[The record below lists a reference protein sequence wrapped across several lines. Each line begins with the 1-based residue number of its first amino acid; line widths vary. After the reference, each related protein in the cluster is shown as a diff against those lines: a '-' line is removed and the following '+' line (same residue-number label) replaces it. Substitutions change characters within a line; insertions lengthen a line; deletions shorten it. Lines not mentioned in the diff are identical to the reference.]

1 MEYTQNEINQL
12 VYHIVLEEADMKKL
26 KVFSLVLLF
35 ALFFIGVKDVSAA
48 SSVKVHFLNVG
59 QGDAILVQ
67 TPNENILIDGGG
79 KGKGPDVVNYLKKN
93 KVTSLT
99 AVVSTHPDADH
110 VGGLAHVIKNMKVG
124 KVYAPNVSHTTQA
137 YKDFLTAVKNKKLKI
152 TAVKQGLEIPTK
164 AKDITLK
171 FLGPV
176 KSYAKSD
183 LNNWSAVL
191 HLKHNKKSFL
201 FTGDAETKSENDL
214 LAKKLISKVDVL
226 KVAHHGSKYSTSAK
240 LLDKAKPTYSVISVG
255 KNGHKH
261 PTSDV
266 LNRLKKVKS
275 TVYRTDKSGN
285 VIFTSNGSKI
295 TVKTVK

>member
-1 MEYTQNEINQL
+1 
-12 VYHIVLEEADMKKL
+12 MKKIR
-26 KVFSLVLLF
+26 VITLVLLF
-35 ALFFIGVKDVSAA
+35 ALFFTGIKDVEAA
-48 SSVKVHFLNVG
+48 SNVQVHFLNIG
-59 QGDAILVQ
+59 QGDATLIQ

-79 KGKGPDVVNYLKKN
+79 KGKGPEIVKYLN
-93 KVTSLT
+93 KYKVKSLT

-110 VGGLAHVIKNMKVG
+110 VGGLAYVIKNMKVS
-124 KVYAPNVSHTTQA
+124 KVYAPNISHTTQA
-137 YKDFLTAVKNKKLKI
+137 YKDFLLAVKNKNLKI
-152 TAVKQGLEIPTK
+152 TIAKQGLEIPTI

-171 FLGPV
+171 FIAPV
-176 KSYAKSD
+176 KTYAKSD

-201 FTGDAETKSENDL
+201 FMGDAETKAETDM
-214 LAKKLISKVDVL
+214 LAKNLISKVDVL
-226 KVAHHGSKYSTSAK
+226 KVGHHGSKDSSTAK
-240 LLDKAKPTYSVISVG
+240 LLNKAKPTYSVISVG
-255 KNGHKH
+255 KNSYGH

-266 LNRLKKVKS
+266 LNRLKAVKS

>member
-1 MEYTQNEINQL
+1 
-12 VYHIVLEEADMKKL
+12 MKKFRVIAIIML
-26 KVFSLVLLF
+26 LVL
-35 ALFFIGVKDVSAA
+35 FFSSVTNVQAA

-79 KGKGPDVVNYLKKN
+79 KGKGPDVIKYLKKYN
-93 KVTSLT
+93 VTSLT

-110 VGGLAHVIKNMKVG
+110 VGGLAYVIKNMKVS
-124 KVYAPNVSHTTQA
+124 KVYAPNISHTTQA
-137 YKDFLTAVKNKKLKI
+137 YKDFLLAVKNKKLKI
-152 TAVKQGLEIPTK
+152 TVAKQGVEIPTK

-171 FLGPV
+171 FIAPV
-176 KSYAKSD
+176 KTYAKSD

-201 FTGDAETKSENDL
+201 FMGDAETKAENDML
-214 LAKKLISKVDVL
+214 SKKLISKVDVL
-226 KVAHHGSKYSTSAK
+226 KVGHHGSKDSTSKK

-255 KNGHKH
+255 KNNSYKH
-261 PTSDV
+261 PTSAT
-266 LNRLKKVKS
+266 LNRLKAAKS

-285 VIFTSNGSKI
+285 IIFTSTGTKI
-295 TVKTVK
+295 SVKTVK